1 MEDLISGQ
9 LSAWIKGIG
18 SANPLVSIIIDSIG
32 GLNSRRAFIDGTKSS
47 WTVQHKHPLFNSI
60 KHSSSVSS
68 HLSQLLIK
76 SPSIPTSPN
85 SLIIKPNFL
94 LLSFSSYLRKVVL
107 PEPRNPETT
116 ITGIFFFIFDD

>member
-18 SANPLVSIIIDSIG
+18 SAKPLVSIIIDSIG

-60 KHSSSVSS
+60 TQSSSDTS

-94 LLSFSSYLRKVVL
+94 LLSFNRYLRKVVL

-116 ITGIFFFIFDD
+116 ITGIFFFHL